1 VKNFSLSELEEELER
16 LKARKSVVAIN
27 LISTIDR
34 QINGVN
40 ELLESM
46 RDHGST
52 DPSPEAVERVSNE
65 AAKRREDIQS
75 MAADV
80 VNRVDARE
88 KYRRRRFN
96 LLWNISVVVMIAV
109 IIVFFWL
116 VTVKGFAD

>member
-1 VKNFSLSELEEELER
+1 
-16 LKARKSVVAIN
+16 
-27 LISTIDR
+27 
-34 QINGVN
+34 
-40 ELLESM
+40 
-46 RDHGST
+46 
-52 DPSPEAVERVSNE
+52 
-65 AAKRREDIQS
+65 